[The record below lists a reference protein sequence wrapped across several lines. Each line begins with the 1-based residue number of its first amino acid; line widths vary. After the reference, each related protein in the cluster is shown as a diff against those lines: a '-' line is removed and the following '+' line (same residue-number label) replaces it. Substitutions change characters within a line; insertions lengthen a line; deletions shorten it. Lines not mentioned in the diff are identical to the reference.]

1 MKPNPFHRLPAA
13 LEVAVQTIKLAARQA
28 VERTI
33 ESLGLSALAAT
44 SAYQRDGLLGAQFEL
59 NRKSAVFAL
68 TFNDA
73 FDERVL
79 REVAPRAAAAAEPR
93 KTSWDALTLVEDHD
107 VEVKI
112 SAERFGLEVAQSVE
126 WELREL
132 DAYVGSLLGGK
143 FEEHDRNPLRPEI
156 VGEAMIRAIESVSD
170 REDVRKVLSTEITRS
185 LGGMMSKVY
194 AEIVAAMRTSGV
206 QPLSLAVRHRS
217 TRADGSHVA
226 TDFDTLGRPLPRE
239 GPNSRSGAP
248 TVQSA
253 GGFDSGFSTHAGG
266 SRSGF
271 EPTTANARI
280 SRPSMYGGG
289 PMGQVDPALMTLMRR
304 LAAIDHFGGAG
315 YPSGG
320 GAAGGPG
327 GPGGSLSGA
336 LHAAAH
342 AEYDTV
348 PGGMALPNII
358 VAHREELRSAAH
370 GALDHM
376 VIDVIGT
383 LFDQILSDP
392 KVPPQMARQIA
403 RLQLPVLRTALGD
416 PSFFASRRHPV
427 RRFVNRIASLGTAI
441 DDWSTD
447 AAKAFLVR
455 VRELVQQIVEGDFD
469 QIDTY
474 ESKLVQLEA
483 ITNELARQEVAAQD
497 AKAAE
502 LLSEKEDEL
511 RLRALYAERLAGDL
525 KAMSAPEFVRD
536 FLSKVWSQVL
546 LRAAE
551 FEGPVAERVQYLKK
565 VGRELFLSVQPK
577 VSPAH
582 RKQFLAELPKLMQ
595 DLTEGMNLIAWPDA
609 ERRAFFGRLM
619 PAHAEALKSA
629 PIRQLDINLLSRQVE
644 AALEKPLPSR
654 EDLRLAAAVL
664 PVLTEEIAPRF
675 TPEEAARVGLLDETQ
690 VDWQAPVAADAER
703 QAEEAELEQAADLPV
718 TTGKGNA
725 TLDALPVV
733 SDLAEPMQGK
743 ALAHEVQIGFAY
755 QMEIDGEWQKVRL
768 THVSPGRSFFVFS
781 HGHRHK
787 RTVSLTQR
795 MLVKLCETGRFR
807 AFESAYLLERATA
820 RARRQLAK
828 LGGGAAAGGPTT
840 SRPGTLH

>member
-13 LEVAVQTIKLAARQA
+13 LEAAVQTIKMAARHA
-28 VERTI
+28 VERTV
-33 ESLGLSALAAT
+33 ESLGLAALAAT

-79 REVAPRAAAAAEPR
+79 REVSPRAAAAAAP
-93 KTSWDALTLVEDHD
+93 KSTSWDALTLVEDHD

-112 SAERFGLEVAQSVE
+112 SAERFGLEIAQSAE

-132 DAYVGSLLGGK
+132 DAYVGSLLGGQ
-143 FEEHDRNPLRPEI
+143 FEEHERNPLRPEV
-156 VGEAMIRAIESVSD
+156 VGEAMIRAIEAVSD
-170 REDVRKVLSTEITRS
+170 RDDVRKVLSAEITRS
-185 LGGMMSKVY
+185 LGGMMGRVY
-194 AEIVAAMRTSGV
+194 ADIVAGMRNSGV

-217 TRADGSHVA
+217 TRADASHVA
-226 TDFDTLGRPLPRE
+226 TDFDTLGRPLHPE
-239 GPNSRSGAP
+239 GPHSRSGAP
-248 TVQSA
+248 TVQSPPPRGG
-253 GGFDSGFSTHAGG
+253 GGFDSGFTTQHGP

-271 EPTTANARI
+271 EPTTAHGGRGTTRG
-280 SRPSMYGGG
+280 SPFGGG
-289 PMGQVDPALMTLMRR
+289 GGVPMGQVDPALMTLMRR
-304 LAAIDHFGGAG
+304 LAAIDHFGVQ
-315 YPSGG
+315 PTV
-320 GAAGGPG
+320 
-327 GPGGSLSGA
+327 GGSLSGMRSSSGYA
-336 LHAAAH
+336 D
-342 AEYDTV
+342 YDTV
-348 PGGMALPNII
+348 PGALPNLI
-358 VAHREELRSAAH
+358 VAHRDELRQASH

-383 LFDQILSDP
+383 LFEQILSDP

-441 DDWSTD
+441 DDWSSD
-447 AAKAFLVR
+447 AAKAFLVK
-455 VRELVQQIVEGDFD
+455 VRELVQEIVEGDFD
-469 QIDTY
+469 RIETY
-474 ESKLVQLEA
+474 EHKLVQLEA
-483 ITNELARQEVAAQD
+483 VTAELARQEVEQQD
-497 AKAAE
+497 AHAAE
-502 LLSEKEDEL
+502 LLAEKEDEL

-536 FLSKVWSQVL
+536 FISKVWSQVL

-551 FEGPVAERVQYLKK
+551 HDGPVAERVHYLKR

-577 VSPAH
+577 VGPAH

-595 DLTEGMNLIAWPDA
+595 DLTEGMNMIGWPDA

-629 PIRQLDINLLSRQVE
+629 PIRQLDINLLARQVE
-644 AALEKPLPSR
+644 GALEKPLPSR
-654 EDLRLAAAVL
+654 EDLKVAAGVL

-675 TPEEAARVGLLDETQ
+675 SPEEAAQVGLLDESK
-690 VDWQAPVAADAER
+690 VDWQAPVATDVER
-703 QAEEAELEQAADLPV
+703 QAEEAELAQAAELPAARGPGGV
-718 TTGKGNA
+718 S
-725 TLDALPVV
+725 LDTLPVV

-755 QMEIDGEWQKVRL
+755 QMELDGEWQKVRL

-781 HGHRHK
+781 HGRRHK

-795 MLVKLCETGRFR
+795 MLVRLCETGRFR
-807 AFESAYLLERATA
+807 AYESAYLLERATA
-820 RARRQLAK
+820 RARRQLAQ
-828 LGGGAAAGGPTT
+828 LGGGPSSVSGAA